1 MLVPGNTDEVII
13 PCLGVPGIHTSTPG
27 SSKYRHR
34 GVCSLIHGINSSGNH
49 CYIVWVTIHKTDK
62 TKVQDVRDKSDEER
76 GEKEVGHRDSSHLWD
91 PHQETVV

>member
-34 GVCSLIHGINSSGNH
+34 GVCSLIHGIDSSGNN

-62 TKVQDVRDKSDEER
+62 IKVQDVRDKFYEER
-76 GEKEVGHRDSSHLWD
+76 EEKEVVHLDSSHPWD
-91 PHQETVV
+91 PA